1 MDMDNNVMTNSDKDA
16 LNKAGGEDEYFYIW
30 DV

>member
-1 MDMDNNVMTNSDKDA
+1 MDNNVMTNSDKDA
-16 LNKAGGEDEYFYIW
+16 LNKAGGEDEYFYIR